1 MTITEE
7 WSALQPRL
15 VRAARTQVGDDRFY
29 TYPATGEQWISVT
42 SVTGGTSSKPWLPKW
57 HTKIAATYSV
67 TNIHDLM
74 RLISDTADTKAAE
87 LADKRPDLDE
97 RAVAAQARR
106 AGEDAAIRLIKKQAE
121 IIRDRKAN
129 TGTYIHDVAEALIL
143 WAASGEGQG
152 SNVQIPPVPE
162 HLQGQLYDDAEE
174 ESVEDVIDAMETGFL
189 NFVADFKPRFLA
201 AEMAVFHPGLKVA
214 GTLDTILLLYGYDMD
229 ADGFLVAAPGNVL
242 AVCVDFK
249 TGKTLDSTIKE
260 QLAIYRRAAECLLP
274 MGELV
279 PMPPTDIGAVLHLR
293 PEFSRG
299 YRFEPV
305 SHRDDALAWNR
316 FRRAIDIYYGRM
328 EAGDKPGKPAYPL
341 RPDGT
346 MPTRR
351 LEDMDGEGYGRAPGA
366 LARAGVDDLELL
378 ATLTAEECLD
388 LKGVGE
394 KSLPLIRQLLADH
407 GLCLAGEDT
416 PATAKAA

>member
-1 MTITEE
+1 MAISET

-15 VRAARTQVGDDRFY
+15 VRASRTEVGDDRFY
-29 TYPATGEQWISVT
+29 TYPRTHEQWISVT
-42 SVTGGTSSKPWLPKW
+42 SVTSGTSSKPWLAGW
-57 HTKIAATYSV
+57 YGKIAATYSV
-67 TNIHDLM
+67 TNMRALM
-74 RLISDTADTKAAE
+74 RLIRSTSAAKADELTQSGKPLSKTAI
-87 LADKRPDLDE
+87 
-97 RAVAAQARR
+97 AAQSRR
-106 AGEDAAIRLIKKQAE
+106 AGEDAAIKLIKSQAE
-121 IIRDRKAN
+121 IIRDRKAD
-129 TGTYIHDVAEALIL
+129 TGTYIHDVAEALIY
-143 WAASGEGQG
+143 WQHEGGEGA
-152 SNVQIPPVPE
+152 SVSLPLIPE
-162 HLQGQLYDDAEE
+162 HLQGQLYDEE
-174 ESVEDVIDAMETGFL
+174 PVEQVINAMETGFT
-189 NFVADFKPRFLA
+189 NWVADFKPKFLA

-214 GTLDTILLLYGYDMD
+214 GTLDTIVLLYGYDMD

-249 TGKTLDSTIKE
+249 TGKNLDNTIKE

-299 YRFEPV
+299 YKFEPI
-305 SHRDDALAWNR
+305 SRRDDADAWNR
-316 FRRAIDIYYGRM
+316 FRRAIEIYYGRM

-346 MPTRR
+346 IPSRR

-366 LARAGVDDLELL
+366 LHRAGVDDLELL
-378 ATLTAEECLD
+378 AALTAEECLD

-407 GLCLAGEDT
+407 GMYLDGEAPV

>member
-15 VRAARTQVGDDRFY
+15 VRAARTEVGDDRFY
-29 TYPATGEQWISVT
+29 TYPRTQEQWISVT

-67 TNIHDLM
+67 TNMRELM
-74 RLISDTADTKAAE
+74 RLIRSTAAAKTEE
-87 LADKRPDLDE
+87 LAQSGKSLSKTAIAA
-97 RAVAAQARR
+97 RARQ
-106 AGEDAAIRLIKKQAE
+106 AGEEAAIKLIKGQAE

-129 TGTYIHDVAEALIL
+129 TGTYIHDVAEALIY
-143 WAASGEGQG
+143 WQHEGGEG
-152 SNVQIPPVPE
+152 SSVSLPLIPE
-162 HLQGQLYDDAEE
+162 HLQGKLYDEE
-174 ESVEDVIDAMETGFL
+174 PVEQVIDAMETGFT
-189 NFVADFKPRFLA
+189 NWVSDFKPKFLA

-214 GTLDTILLLYGYDMD
+214 GTLDTIVLLYGYDMD

-249 TGKTLDSTIKE
+249 TGKNLDNTIKE

-299 YRFEPV
+299 YKFEPV
-305 SHRDDALAWNR
+305 SRRDDALAWNR
-316 FRRAIDIYYGRM
+316 FRRAIEIYYGRM
-328 EAGDKPGKPAYPL
+328 DAGDKPGKPAYPL
-341 RPDGT
+341 RADGT
-346 MPTRR
+346 MPSRR

-378 ATLTAEECLD
+378 AALTAEECLD

-394 KSLPLIRQLLADH
+394 KSLPLIRQMLADH
-407 GLCLAGEDT
+407 GMCLAGEDT
-416 PATAKAA
+416 IPATAKAA

>member
-1 MTITEE
+1 MAISEE
-7 WSALQPRL
+7 WTALQPRL
-15 VRAARTQVGDDRFY
+15 VRASRAEVGDDRFY
-29 TYPATGEQWISVT
+29 TYPRTHEQWISVT
-42 SVTGGTSSKPWLPKW
+42 SVTSGTSSKPWLAGW
-57 HTKIAATYSV
+57 YGKIAATYSV
-67 TNIHDLM
+67 TNMRALM
-74 RLISDTADTKAAE
+74 RLIRSTSAAKADELTQSGKPLSKTAI
-87 LADKRPDLDE
+87 
-97 RAVAAQARR
+97 AAQSRR
-106 AGEDAAIRLIKKQAE
+106 AGEDAAIKLIKSQAE
-121 IIRDRKAN
+121 IIRDRKAD
-129 TGTYIHDVAEALIL
+129 TGTYIHDVAEALIY
-143 WAASGEGQG
+143 WQHEGGEGA
-152 SNVQIPPVPE
+152 SVSLPLIPE
-162 HLQGQLYDDAEE
+162 HLQGQLYDEE
-174 ESVEDVIDAMETGFL
+174 PVEQVINAMETGFT
-189 NFVADFKPRFLA
+189 NWVSDFKPKFLA

-214 GTLDTILLLYGYDMD
+214 GTLDTIVLLYGYDMD

-249 TGKTLDSTIKE
+249 TGKNLDNTIKE

-305 SHRDDALAWNR
+305 SRRDDAEAWNW
-316 FRRAIDIYYGRM
+316 FRRAIEIYYGRM

-341 RPDGT
+341 RLDGT
-346 MPTRR
+346 MPSRR

-378 ATLTAEECLD
+378 ATLTAGECLE

-394 KSLPLIRQLLADH
+394 KSLPLIRQMLADH
-407 GLCLAGEDT
+407 GMYLADEAPV